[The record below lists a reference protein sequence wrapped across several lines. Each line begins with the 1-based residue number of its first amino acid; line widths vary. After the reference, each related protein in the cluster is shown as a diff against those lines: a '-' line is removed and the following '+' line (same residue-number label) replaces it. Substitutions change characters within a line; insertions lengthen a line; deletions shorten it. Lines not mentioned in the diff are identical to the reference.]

1 MKIEE
6 LKQIEESLAEEF
18 KVVDSLVEY
27 NCQKVISAFWDE
39 KVDDT
44 FFNTSTGYGYGD
56 KGRDGI
62 ERIFAKVLGKEDALV
77 RIQFVSG
84 THAVSTAL
92 FAMLRP
98 GDTMMAI
105 SGTPYD
111 TIHEII
117 GLRENSS
124 SLKAYGVNY
133 LQTDLINLD
142 TFDEENIFKNL
153 KEHKIKLIEIQR
165 SRGYSLRNALSVEKI
180 NDIIAKIRKV
190 DNDVIIMVDN
200 CYGEFTD
207 YEEPNADIIVGSLI
221 KNLGAGIAPTGA
233 YIAGRKDLIELC
245 ADRLAAPGLGKEGGA
260 SLGYNKSLLQGLY
273 MAPRVVGDS
282 IKHCIL
288 VAKTMEKLGYTV
300 VPKYNEKRG
309 DIVQTIIFNDE
320 DKLIKFCQ
328 GIQKGSAIDS
338 NVVPEPWDMPGYAN
352 KIVMASGAFVA
363 GSSIEISCDAPIREP
378 FAAFVQGGLVYE
390 YSKLAF
396 IEALKNIGD
405 LQ

>member
-1 MKIEE
+1 MTLEDLNEIE
-6 LKQIEESLAEEF
+6 KSLSEEF
-18 KVVDSLVEY
+18 KEVDKMVQH
-27 NCQKVISAFWDE
+27 NCNKVISAFWEERVDE
-39 KVDDT
+39 T

-62 ERIFAKVLGKEDALV
+62 ERIFSKVLGTEDALV

-98 GDTMMAI
+98 GDTMLAI

-111 TIHEII
+111 TMHEVI
-117 GLRENSS
+117 GLRENPS
-124 SLKAYGVNY
+124 SLKAHGVKY
-133 LQTDLINLD
+133 LQTDLINDD
-142 TFDEENIFKNL
+142 TFDEENIIKIL
-153 KEHKIKLIEIQR
+153 KEQKIKLIEIQR
-165 SRGYSLRNALSVEKI
+165 SRGYSLRNALSVQKI
-180 NDIIAKIRKV
+180 NDIIEKIRAV
-190 DNDVIIMVDN
+190 DKDVIIMLDN
-200 CYGEFTD
+200 CYGALTD
-207 YEEPNADIIVGSLI
+207 YEEPKADILVGSLI

-233 YIAGRKDLIELC
+233 YIAGKKELIELC

-260 SLGYNKSLLQGLY
+260 SLGYNKSLLQGIY

-300 VPKYNEKRG
+300 VPRYNGKRA

-328 GIQKGSAIDS
+328 GVQKGSAVDS
-338 NVVPEPWDMPGYAN
+338 NVVPMPWDMPGYEHQ
-352 KIVMASGAFVA
+352 IVMASGAFVS
-363 GSSIEISCDAPIREP
+363 GSSVEISCDAPIRP
-378 FAAFVQGGLVYE
+378 PYAAFIQGGLVYE
-390 YSKLAF
+390 YSKIAF
-396 IEALKNIGD
+396 IEALKSIGE
-405 LQ
+405 LK

>member
-1 MKIEE
+1 MTIEDFKE
-6 LKQIEESLAEEF
+6 IEKSLEEDYKQ
-18 KVVDSLVEY
+18 VDKLVEY
-27 NCQKVISAFWDE
+27 NCNKVISAFWDE
-39 KVDDT
+39 GVDET
-44 FFNTSTGYGYGD
+44 YFNTSTGYGYGD

-98 GDTMMAI
+98 GDTMLAI

-117 GLRENSS
+117 GIRENPS
-124 SLKAYGVNY
+124 SLKAHGVNY
-133 LQTDLINLD
+133 LQTDLINTD
-142 TFDEENIFKNL
+142 TFDEENIIKIL
-153 KEHKIKLIEIQR
+153 KEQKIKLIEIQR
-165 SRGYSLRNALSVEKI
+165 SRGYSLRNALSVDNINGIIEKI
-180 NDIIAKIRKV
+180 RQV
-190 DNDVIIMVDN
+190 DKDVIIMVDN
-200 CYGEFTD
+200 CYGELTD

-282 IKHCIL
+282 IKHCML
-288 VAKTMEKLGYTV
+288 VAKTMEILGYMV
-300 VPKYNEKRG
+300 VPRYNAKRS
-309 DIVQTIIFNDE
+309 DIVQTIIFNEE
-320 DKLIKFCQ
+320 DKLVKFCQ
-328 GIQKGSAIDS
+328 GIQKGSAIES
-338 NVVPEPWDMPGYAN
+338 NVVPEPWDMPGYSN
-352 KIVMASGAFVA
+352 KIVMASGAFVS
-363 GSSIEISCDAPIREP
+363 GSSIEISCDAPIRVP
-378 FAAFVQGGLVYE
+378 YAAFVQGGLVYE
-390 YSKLAF
+390 YSKIAF
-396 IEALKNIGD
+396 MDALRNIGD
-405 LQ
+405 LK

>member
-1 MKIEE
+1 MTLEDLNEIE
-6 LKQIEESLAEEF
+6 KSLSEEF
-18 KVVDSLVEY
+18 KEVDKMVQH
-27 NCQKVISAFWDE
+27 NCNKVISAFWEERVDE
-39 KVDDT
+39 T

-62 ERIFAKVLGKEDALV
+62 ERIFSKVLGTEDALV

-98 GDTMMAI
+98 GDTMLAI

-111 TIHEII
+111 TMHEVI
-117 GLRENSS
+117 GLRENPS
-124 SLKAYGVNY
+124 SLKAHGVNY
-133 LQTDLINLD
+133 LQTDLINDD
-142 TFDEENIFKNL
+142 TFDEENIIKIL
-153 KEHKIKLIEIQR
+153 KEQKIKLIEIQR
-165 SRGYSLRNALSVEKI
+165 SRGYSLRNALSVQKI
-180 NDIIAKIRKV
+180 NDIIEKIRAV
-190 DNDVIIMVDN
+190 DKDVIIMLDN
-200 CYGEFTD
+200 CYGALTD
-207 YEEPNADIIVGSLI
+207 YEEPKADILVGSLI

-233 YIAGRKDLIELC
+233 YIAGKKELIELC

-260 SLGYNKSLLQGLY
+260 SLGYNKSLLQGIY

-300 VPKYNEKRG
+300 VPRYNGKRA

-328 GIQKGSAIDS
+328 GVQKGSAVDS
-338 NVVPEPWDMPGYAN
+338 NVVPMPWDMPGYEHQ
-352 KIVMASGAFVA
+352 IVMASGAFVS
-363 GSSIEISCDAPIREP
+363 GSSVEISCDAPIRP
-378 FAAFVQGGLVYE
+378 PYAAFIQGGLVYE
-390 YSKLAF
+390 YSKIAF
-396 IEALKNIGD
+396 IEALKSIGE
-405 LQ
+405 LK

>member
-1 MKIEE
+1 MTLEDLNEIE
-6 LKQIEESLAEEF
+6 KSLSEEF
-18 KVVDSLVEY
+18 KEVDKMVQH
-27 NCQKVISAFWDE
+27 NWNKVISAFWEERVDE
-39 KVDDT
+39 T

-62 ERIFAKVLGKEDALV
+62 ERIFSKVLGTEDALV

-98 GDTMMAI
+98 GDTMLAI

-111 TIHEII
+111 TMHEVI
-117 GLRENSS
+117 GLRENPS
-124 SLKAYGVNY
+124 SLKAHGVNY
-133 LQTDLINLD
+133 LQTDLINDD
-142 TFDEENIFKNL
+142 TFDEENIIKIL
-153 KEHKIKLIEIQR
+153 KEQKIKLIEIQR
-165 SRGYSLRNALSVEKI
+165 SRGYSLRNALSVQKI
-180 NDIIAKIRKV
+180 NDIIEKIRAV
-190 DNDVIIMVDN
+190 DKDVIIMLDN
-200 CYGEFTD
+200 CYGALTD
-207 YEEPNADIIVGSLI
+207 YEEPKADILVGSLI

-233 YIAGRKDLIELC
+233 YIAGKKELIELC

-260 SLGYNKSLLQGLY
+260 SLGYNKSLLQGIY

-300 VPKYNEKRG
+300 VPRYNGKRA

-328 GIQKGSAIDS
+328 GVQKGSAVDS
-338 NVVPEPWDMPGYAN
+338 NVVPMPWDMPGYEHQ
-352 KIVMASGAFVA
+352 IVMASGAFVS
-363 GSSIEISCDAPIREP
+363 GSSVEISCDAPIRP
-378 FAAFVQGGLVYE
+378 PYAAFIQGGLVYE
-390 YSKLAF
+390 YSKIAF
-396 IEALKNIGD
+396 IEALKSIGE
-405 LQ
+405 LK

>member
-1 MKIEE
+1 MTLEDLNEIE
-6 LKQIEESLAEEF
+6 KSLSEEF
-18 KVVDSLVEY
+18 KKVDKLVEH
-27 NCQKVISAFWDE
+27 NCKKVISAFWEERVDE
-39 KVDDT
+39 T

-62 ERIFAKVLGKEDALV
+62 ERIFSKVLGTEDALV

-98 GDTMMAI
+98 GDTMLAI

-111 TIHEII
+111 TMHEVI
-117 GLRENSS
+117 GIRENPS
-124 SLKAYGVNY
+124 SLKAHGVNY
-133 LQTDLINLD
+133 METNLINSD
-142 TFDEENIFKNL
+142 SFDEENILRIL
-153 KEHKIKLIEIQR
+153 KENKIKLVEIQR
-165 SRGYSLRNALSVEKI
+165 SRGYSCRNALTVDKI
-180 NDIIAKIRKV
+180 NDIIEKIRAV
-190 DNDVIIMVDN
+190 DKDVIIMLDN
-200 CYGEFTD
+200 CYGELTD
-207 YEEPNADIIVGSLI
+207 YEEPKADILVGSLI

-282 IKHCIL
+282 IKHCML
-288 VAKTMEKLGYTV
+288 VARTMELLGYMV
-300 VPKYNEKRG
+300 VPKYDAKRG
-309 DIVQTIIFNDE
+309 DIVQTIIFNEE
-320 DKLIKFCQ
+320 DKLVKFCQ

-338 NVVPEPWDMPGYAN
+338 GVTPMPWDMPGYAH

-363 GSSIEISCDAPIREP
+363 GSSVEISCDAPIRVP
-378 FAAFVQGGLVYE
+378 YAAFVQGGLVYE

-396 IEALKNIGD
+396 IEALKNIGVMK
-405 LQ
+405 